1 MSYEAV
7 SHFAQ
12 TWGLGLLVALFL
24 VALGYALWPK
34 NRRRFREAAT
44 RPLQED

>member
-1 MSYEAV
+1 MSYEAI

-34 NRRRFREAAT
+34 NRERFRRAARQSLT
-44 RPLQED
+44 ED